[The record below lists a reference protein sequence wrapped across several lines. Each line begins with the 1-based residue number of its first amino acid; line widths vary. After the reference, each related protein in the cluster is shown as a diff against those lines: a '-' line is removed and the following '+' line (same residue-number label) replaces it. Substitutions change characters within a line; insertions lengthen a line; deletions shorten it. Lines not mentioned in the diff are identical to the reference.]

1 MQVRPTQ
8 TTAFHQVERGLMLN
22 LARLALAQRQVAS
35 GLRIER
41 PSDDP
46 HGAARALAYARQL
59 AGTERYSAA
68 AETGRARLDLAAT
81 RLEDSSDILIEARA
95 LLVQGMNGT
104 LSEGDRSV
112 LAEQVRILRDRLL
125 ESANAGG
132 PEGALFNGT
141 AGGEGP
147 AFVSGDVHGR
157 ARVSYAGD
165 GQSPEVLVGV
175 DLALAVGVPGSEV
188 FARVQREGTLY
199 GGFTGA
205 AVGTGGDA
213 GTGAVYLTLRHDGT
227 SGTLSG
233 GAAFVSSGA
242 SDTLLGAHA
251 LEVDGTA
258 RTLQLS
264 GGALVT
270 LPPPGDP
277 GLADVTVVG
286 ENGAELHLDL
296 SGWDGSSFS
305 ASVEGAGSAALDG
318 STWTALD
325 FGSSDVALFDGALGV
340 KLSVDARGIRR
351 AGSEL
356 VLFGGAVNAFDALEG
371 IADDLENVDELP
383 LDALQERLG
392 LWLTELDRNQGNV
405 VSGLGVLGGRS
416 ARLDGVLERLGDEAT
431 DLTSR
436 RSALVDTDYSLA
448 ALEMAR
454 AEQTLQLAQASGAR
468 LLSTSLL
475 DFLR

>member
-46 HGAARALAYARQL
+46 EGAARALAYAGQI
-59 AGTERYSAA
+59 AGTERYSGA

-81 RLEDSSDILIEARA
+81 RLQDASDILIEARA

-104 LSEGDRSV
+104 LTEGDRAV
-112 LAEQVRILRDRLL
+112 LAEQVRILRERLL
-125 ESANAGG
+125 ESANASG
-132 PEGALFNGT
+132 PEGPLFNGT
-141 AGGEGP
+141 AGAGP
-147 AFVSGDVHGR
+147 AFVSTDVHGR

-165 GQSPEVLVGV
+165 GQSPELLVGV

-188 FARVQREGTLY
+188 FARIERAGTQY

-205 AVGTGGDA
+205 SVGTGGDA
-213 GTGAVYLTLRHDGT
+213 GTGAVYLTLRHDAT

-233 GAAFVSSGA
+233 GAAFAAGGA
-242 SDTLLGAHA
+242 SDTILGAHA

-258 RTLQLS
+258 RTVRLD

-277 GLADVTVVG
+277 GLADVAVTD
-286 ENGAELHLDL
+286 EHGAELHLDL
-296 SGWDGSSFS
+296 SAWDGTSFS
-305 ASVEGAGSAALDG
+305 ASVEGAGSASLDG
-318 STWTALD
+318 SSWTALD
-325 FGSSDVALFDGALGV
+325 FGSSDVALADAASGV
-340 KLSVDARGIRR
+340 ALSVDARGIRR
-351 AGSEL
+351 ASSEL
-356 VLFGGAVNAFDALEG
+356 VLFGGAVNAFDVLAG
-371 IADDLENVDELP
+371 IADDLENSDDVP
-383 LDALQERLG
+383 LGALQERLG
-392 LWLTELDRNQGNV
+392 LWLTELDRKEGHV

-416 ARLDGVLERLGDEAT
+416 ARLEGVLERLGDEST

-448 ALEMAR
+448 AFEMAR